1 MIMLHYSKKSDHK
14 QEVMASQKYSW
25 NGRSSHCN
33 SGQASTAWVC
43 DVCGFSFNGKIQ
55 IQILL
60 SSVLLLV
67 SIPQYTTGFGLSFNN
82 IEI

>member
-1 MIMLHYSKKSDHK
+1 MLHYSKKSDHK
-14 QEVMASQKYSW
+14 QEVMASQKYSV
-25 NGRSSHCN
+25 NGRSSHCY

-55 IQILL
+55 ILL
-60 SSVLLLV
+60 SSMLLLF
-67 SIPQYTTGFGLSFNN
+67 SIPQYNTGSCLSFNN

>member
-1 MIMLHYSKKSDHK
+1 MLHYSKTSDHK
-14 QEVMASQKYSW
+14 QEVMASPKYVG

-55 IQILL
+55 IQILV

-67 SIPQYTTGFGLSFNN
+67 SMPQYTSGFCLSFNN